1 MRVLIAVLATFIAS
15 AAVAESATIW
25 IGGHPATNVVVGNYY
40 KFRPWAA
47 DEHHRY
53 AIDQDKLTFS
63 ISGKPQWATFDTS
76 TGELSGATQT
86 SDVGTYANISISV
99 SDGTSGAS
107 LAPFAIRDPV
117 VLAAQESGFPA
128 KVPPSPPG
136 AGASMISARP
146 VTAARGKPPPRD
158 FAVTRISGSIP

>member
-107 LAPFAIRDPV
+107 LAPFAIRV
-117 VLAAQESGFPA
+117 
-128 KVPPSPPG
+128 
-136 AGASMISARP
+136 R
-146 VTAARGKPPPRD
+146 
-158 FAVTRISGSIP
+158 SGSKSTTPRSPRSKRRASIRRRRAWAKL